1 MSKCIIFLLYVCMQ
15 SRIIYKTLT
24 VVYRDLYVYA
34 ILACQVL
41 AGGVGV
47 AELKRIMISIPNSLL
62 QEVDGIVA
70 MDKLSR
76 SQFIREAMRLY
87 IEDRKRK
94 AVRDMMKKG
103 YQEMAV
109 INLSLAEEGVVA
121 DDEVFA
127 VMPTLLAE
135 RE

>member
-1 MSKCIIFLLYVCMQ
+1 M
-15 SRIIYKTLT
+15 
-24 VVYRDLYVYA
+24 
-34 ILACQVL
+34 
-41 AGGVGV
+41 
-47 AELKRIMISIPNSLL
+47 AELRRIMISIPNALL
-62 QEVDGIVA
+62 QEVDGIIA

-76 SQFIREAMRLY
+76 SQFVRDAMRLY

-109 INLSLAEEGVVA
+109 INLTLAEEGLLA
-121 DDEVFA
+121 DVDEFEL
-127 VMPTLLAE
+127 MPPGLLAE

>member
-1 MSKCIIFLLYVCMQ
+1 M
-15 SRIIYKTLT
+15 
-24 VVYRDLYVYA
+24 
-34 ILACQVL
+34 
-41 AGGVGV
+41 GV

-70 MDKLSR
+70 VDKLSR

-94 AVRDMMKKG
+94 AVRDIMKRG

-127 VMPTLLAE
+127 VMPVLFVE

>member
-1 MSKCIIFLLYVCMQ
+1 M
-15 SRIIYKTLT
+15 
-24 VVYRDLYVYA
+24 
-34 ILACQVL
+34 
-41 AGGVGV
+41 

-76 SQFIREAMRLY
+76 SQFIREAMKLY

-127 VMPTLLAE
+127 MMPVLYAE